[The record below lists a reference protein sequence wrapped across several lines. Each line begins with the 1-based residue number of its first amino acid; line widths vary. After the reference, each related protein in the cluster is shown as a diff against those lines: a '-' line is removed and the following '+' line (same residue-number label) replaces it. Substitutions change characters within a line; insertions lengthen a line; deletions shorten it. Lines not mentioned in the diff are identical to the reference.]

1 MDDENKST
9 RLISCRV
16 LTRTFDT
23 LGRALDQDRLHNMY
37 PELLKRLDDS
47 SDEIRVMVTQ
57 TMLAYLDCFRED
69 YEVGLYRAHLEALY
83 KGLLVHLDDPEAK
96 IQEAVL
102 SEFDFYL
109 CVEGG
114 GGGGGTIAKFI
125 GIWANFLVF
134 SRVDHVWSWNGWLAQ

>member
-1 MDDENKST
+1 VAENLITQMVSTMDEENKST

-23 LGRALDQDRLHNMY
+23 MGLSLDQDRLHNLY

-47 SDEIRVMVTQ
+47 SDEIRVMVTH
-57 TMLAYLDCFRED
+57 TFLAYLDCFQD
-69 YEVGLYRAHLEALY
+69 KYDVGLYRAHLEAMY

-102 SEFDFYL
+102 S
-109 CVEGG
+109 
-114 GGGGGTIAKFI
+114 KS
-125 GIWANFLVF
+125 
-134 SRVDHVWSWNGWLAQ
+134 SRNLSAHSFVDNLF